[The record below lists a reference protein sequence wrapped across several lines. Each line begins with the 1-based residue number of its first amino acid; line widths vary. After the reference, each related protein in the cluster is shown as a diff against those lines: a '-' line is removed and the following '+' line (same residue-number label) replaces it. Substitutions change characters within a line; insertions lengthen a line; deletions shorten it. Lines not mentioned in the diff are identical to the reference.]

1 MELNYW
7 NNVKLE
13 LKRQN
18 KKQSELA
25 DYICLVVGTLKT
37 KMATNTLPTFETAI
51 KISEFLNCSMEYLLY
66 GTDSNGLSGEEKTL
80 INDYRELSEDQKKAI
95 QNVISAFNGISPE
108 ITPDEDN
115 FIIVK

>member
-1 MELNYW
+1 MYWMNVKNELN
-7 NNVKLE
+7 
-13 LKRQN
+13 RQ
-18 KKQSELA
+18 KKTQIELA
-25 DYICLVVGTLKT
+25 ESIGLSIGTLRNKI
-37 KMATNTLPTFETAI
+37 NLDSLPTFETAI

-108 ITPDEDN
+108 ITPDGDN

>member
-66 GTDSNGLSGEEKTL
+66 GSESNEFSSEEISL
-80 INDYRELSEDQKKAI
+80 INDFRTLTPAQQKIIKMLLD
-95 QNVISAFNGISPE
+95 NFNGVSSE
-108 ITPDEDN
+108 ITPNGDN